1 MPSGKHLST
10 TYLSQIWYARVVLKQ
25 DAATIFQNVFRN
37 DSSFISEEYLRALCR
52 RCDSGV
58 HDDQFLGPKVPRSG
72 GPNLVIDDMDM
83 FVFLNVFSQNPQSTL
98 KGARQFM
105 CVNHYEA
112 NYGVPSI
119 RTFGRVLAR
128 NNITRKIL
136 ERVHYQRCPI
146 KRAEF
151 MRNAAPFDF
160 WQFVDIDETLS
171 TYKEFFQRYG
181 YAPKGEVAL
190 KTQFQINGKQYSAI
204 AAYSALGLLAYR
216 VVEGSI
222 NSEIFQSFL
231 EVEVADGLFPGMI
244 GLFDNAAIH
253 HTPMVRGTM
262 EVVFEG
268 YYLFVAPYSPDLKP
282 VERLFAEIKDLLRYK
297 EDEAVLHPIETV
309 SECFDQFS
317 PGMPKSFMAENHFRM
332 YKDNHL
338 RWLEEMAA

>member
-10 TYLSQIWYARVVLKQ
+10 TYLSQIWYARVVLEQ

-58 HDDQFLGPKVPRSG
+58 HDDKFLGPKVPRSG

-105 CVNHYEA
+105 CVNYYEA

-136 ERVHYQRCPI
+136 ERVHYQRCSI

-171 TYKEFFQRYG
+171 TLRNF
-181 YAPKGEVAL
+181 
-190 KTQFQINGKQYSAI
+190 S
-204 AAYSALGLLAYR
+204 
-216 VVEGSI
+216 
-222 NSEIFQSFL
+222 
-231 EVEVADGLFPGMI
+231 
-244 GLFDNAAIH
+244 
-253 HTPMVRGTM
+253 RGTATRQK
-262 EVVFEG
+262 VRS
-268 YYLFVAPYSPDLKP
+268 LS
-282 VERLFAEIKDLLRYK
+282 RR
-297 EDEAVLHPIETV
+297 
-309 SECFDQFS
+309 SS
-317 PGMPKSFMAENHFRM
+317 KSTESSIPQ
-332 YKDNHL
+332 
-338 RWLEEMAA
+338 